1 MYVKRS
7 SAHVVSHMAAKKY
20 FIYFLKLVRETCT
33 YIHDPLLH
41 CGIALAAMTPL
52 PYRGSVE
59 EMCIKIATHLRCE
72 IPLVHYKVSP

>member
-1 MYVKRS
+1 MS
-7 SAHVVSHMAAKKY
+7 SDPRRMSFRMWLQKIFH
-20 FIYFLKLVRETCT
+20 IFLKLVRETRT

-59 EMCIKIATHLRCE
+59 EMCINLATHLRCE
-72 IPLVHYKVSP
+72 TPRIHYKVSP

>member
-1 MYVKRS
+1 MS
-7 SAHVVSHMAAKKY
+7 SDPRRMSFRTWLQKIFH
-20 FIYFLKLVRETCT
+20 IFLKLAHETRT

-41 CGIALAAMTPL
+41 CGIALAETTPL
-52 PYRGSVE
+52 PYRGSVL